1 MDIRRPDQTRN
12 KRIRRILI
20 TAAGLTVIALIT
32 VALSRLK
39 PAAPSVDKASVWS
52 DTVKRGSMLR
62 EVRGNGTLVPEE
74 IRWITAVS
82 PGRVERILLLP
93 GVTVKPETV
102 LVELSN
108 PELQQAALDAESQLR
123 GAESQLE
130 RLKAQLDN
138 DRLTQESV
146 IANLKSDL
154 TLAEI
159 EADAQDSLLESGLIP
174 SLMAK
179 KYRSA
184 ADELKTRHQMEI
196 KRLANKDRSAK
207 AQLIAQEADLEKFR
221 QQVQLKKQQVAA
233 LRVQAGMEGVLQ
245 RLGDGPALQSGQQ
258 LAAGAN
264 IARIA
269 NPAKLKAEIK
279 IAETQAKDIQHGQ
292 SVSIDTRNGLIP
304 GHVVR
309 IDPSVLN
316 GTVTVDVAL
325 DGPLPKGARPDLSVD
340 GSITLERLEDVLYV
354 GRPVSAQPESK
365 ASLFKLTDGGRTAVR
380 ISVKLGRSSVSSIE
394 VVQGLEVGDQVILS
408 DTAQWD
414 AYDRLR
420 LN

>member
-1 MDIRRPDQTRN
+1 
-12 KRIRRILI
+12 
-20 TAAGLTVIALIT
+20 
-32 VALSRLK
+32 
-39 PAAPSVDKASVWS
+39 
-52 DTVKRGSMLR
+52 
-62 EVRGNGTLVPEE
+62 
-74 IRWITAVS
+74 
-82 PGRVERILLLP
+82 
-93 GVTVKPETV
+93 
-102 LVELSN
+102 
-108 PELQQAALDAESQLR
+108 
-123 GAESQLE
+123 
-130 RLKAQLDN
+130 
-138 DRLTQESV
+138 
-146 IANLKSDL
+146 
-154 TLAEI
+154 
-159 EADAQDSLLESGLIP
+159 
-174 SLMAK
+174 
-179 KYRSA
+179 
-184 ADELKTRHQMEI
+184 
-196 KRLANKDRSAK
+196 
-207 AQLIAQEADLEKFR
+207 
-221 QQVQLKKQQVAA
+221 
-233 LRVQAGMEGVLQ
+233 
-245 RLGDGPALQSGQQ
+245 LGDGPALQSGQQ

>member
-1 MDIRRPDQTRN
+1 MDIPRPDQTR
-12 KRIRRILI
+12 KKQIRRILVATIGLAAI
-20 TAAGLTVIALIT
+20 TLIT

-52 DTVKRGSMLR
+52 DAVKRGSMLR

-74 IRWITAVS
+74 IRWITAAS

-93 GVTVKPETV
+93 GVTVKPDTV
-102 LVELSN
+102 IIELSN
-108 PELQQAALDAESQLR
+108 PELEQAAFDAESQLR

-138 DRLTQESV
+138 DRLTQESA
-146 IANLKSDL
+146 ISNLKSDL

-159 EADAQDSLLESGLIP
+159 EADAQESLLESGLIP
-174 SLMAK
+174 SLIAK
-179 KYRSA
+179 RYRA
-184 ADELKTRHQMEI
+184 TANELKTRHQMET
-196 KRLANKDRSAK
+196 KRLANMDRSAK
-207 AQLIAQEADLEKFR
+207 AQLVAQESDLEKFR
-221 QQVQLKKQQVAA
+221 QQSRLRKQQVAA

-245 RLGDGPALQSGQQ
+245 RLGDGPPLQSGQQ
-258 LAAGAN
+258 LGAGAN

-325 DGPLPKGARPDLSVD
+325 DAPLPKGARPDLSVD
-340 GSITLERLEDVLYV
+340 GSITLEKLEDVLYV
-354 GRPVSAQPESK
+354 GRPVSAQAESK
-365 ASLFKLTDGGRTAVR
+365 ASLFKIIDGGRAAVR
-380 ISVKLGRSSVSSIE
+380 VSVKLGRSSVSSIE
-394 VVQGLEVGDQVILS
+394 VVQGLEIGDLVILS

-414 AYDRLR
+414 ACDRIR